1 MFFDLFEMNVC
12 PYLFVDS
19 PAFCYIH
26 GLRANCELHQLQLL
40 CFVQL
45 VERER
50 RRRRLKFSR
59 KRKRNL
65 KQRFVVA
72 PSVPVLLHLLV
83 QLILQ
88 VKANPRELIL
98 VKVARNGSKKV
109 VQKAVKEKQVE
120 TTWRQRNLIKETIL

>member
-1 MFFDLFEMNVC
+1 MFVAICSLILQ
-12 PYLFVDS
+12 PFVAS
-19 PAFCYIH
+19 TVYMRIPSHINYNFFV
-26 GLRANCELHQLQLL
+26 LSFQLI
-40 CFVQL
+40 
-45 VERER
+45 ERE

-59 KRKRNL
+59 KRKGNL

-83 QLILQ
+83 QMILQ
-88 VKANPRELIL
+88 VKASPRELIL
-98 VKVARNGSKKV
+98 VKVVRNGSKKV